1 MSRLLV
7 PILCLLAAV
16 VLGAAA
22 VPVSADELAEGTKI
36 VKQRCLACHNQE
48 KLIAYASRTP
58 AGERVAKWERFL
70 PSHYLPRAEERAAVI
85 AWLKEN
91 AGS

>member
-7 PILCLLAAV
+7 PILFLL
-16 VLGAAA
+16 AAA
-22 VPVSADELAEGTKI
+22 VPASADDLAEGTKI

-48 KLIAYASRTP
+48 KLIVYASRTP

-70 PSHYLPRAEERAAVI
+70 PSHYLPKAEERTAAT